1 MQVGQA
7 DRLVRQPT
15 DRATSGQLQ
24 ANEAFISA
32 MAIMLLHSTIFR
44 HCVSCVCD
52 PCSTTSNKPIN
63 ALTTSHHRCISALT
77 SNHTA
82 SSLVEAS
89 QGILPPDAAAQWGGG
104 SCLLP
109 LLEQLTLALVA
120 AGGVGVCDE
129 EPWLHDC
136 MEMMLEVRCA
146 CRMDLFDAMNVEFLT
161 VLLHLSCNQT

>member
-7 DRLVRQPT
+7 DRPCYL
-15 DRATSGQLQ
+15 RAFAGQRS
-24 ANEAFISA
+24 FHISND
-32 MAIMLLHSTIFR
+32 AIHNAAPFNHFPSLHIMCSWSI
-44 HCVSCVCD
+44 
-52 PCSTTSNKPIN
+52 CSTASIDSFDHLSLSP
-63 ALTTSHHRCISALT
+63 SHHRCISALT

-89 QGILPPDAAAQWGGG
+89 QGILPPDDAAQWGGG

-136 MEMMLEVRCA
+136 MEMMLEVRCT
-146 CRMDLFDAMNVEFLT
+146 CRTDLLHTRNVEFLM
-161 VLLHLSCNQT
+161 VSFHL